1 MAVVICVNIRIP
13 VCIPYGTDFGC
24 FTRNTKY
31 SFNKSYI
38 MKTSKMDQLLSE
50 MRSEARAH
58 NRFLTTEYLKTLE
71 PRVLISLTQ
80 PSSRR
85 DYHERLNLL
94 ERATPNE
101 NKVDAE
107 VAELSARGEFIM
119 RSSRKSNKSYRQGE
133 HRNTANINYMLE

>member
-1 MAVVICVNIRIP
+1 VYTIWHGLWLILLQ
-13 VCIPYGTDFGC
+13 YQ
-24 FTRNTKY
+24 Y

-58 NRFLTTEYLKTLE
+58 NRFLTTEYLKSLE

-85 DYHERLNLL
+85 DYLDRLNLL
-94 ERATPNE
+94 ERTGLNE
-101 NKVDAE
+101 NKADAE
-107 VAELSARGEFIM
+107 VAEHGMRGEFIM
-119 RSSRKSNKSYRQGE
+119 RSSRKSNKNYRQGE